1 MAVSAPAVG
10 VLTVDDS
17 ERFLRAAHDLIS
29 ATPGFRV
36 VGAAASG
43 VECLAAAQRL
53 EPDLVLLD
61 VRMPAMDG
69 IETAR
74 RLSAARPRTV
84 IVLVSA
90 EDAVDLPSA
99 ARACGASALVRKQ
112 DLRPALLRRLWD
124 VHAPSAESD
133 KPAR

>member
-1 MAVSAPAVG
+1 MAVSASDVG

-36 VGAAASG
+36 VAEAASG
-43 VECLAAAQRL
+43 AECLAAVQRL

-61 VRMPAMDG
+61 VRMPVMDG

-74 RLSAARPRTV
+74 RLSGARPRAV
-84 IVLVSA
+84 IVLISA
-90 EDAVDLPSA
+90 EDAVDLPA
-99 ARACGASALVRKQ
+99 TAGACGASALVRKQ

-124 VHAPSAESD
+124 AHAPRGESD
-133 KPAR
+133 QSAR

>member
-43 VECLAAAQRL
+43 AECLAAVQRL

-61 VRMPAMDG
+61 VRMPVMDG

-99 ARACGASALVRKQ
+99 ARTCGASALVRKQ
-112 DLRPALLRRLWD
+112 DLRPALLRRLWI
-124 VHAPSAESD
+124 VHAPGGESD
-133 KPAR
+133 QSAR